1 MVTFHSNRHVM
12 HAELVPSDPGAAAAR
27 ASAQAQQRMS
37 PSNVEVELARA
48 STGTSLSPGTRTK
61 PSTAHPATPP
71 VQASTDVSGH
81 QHPAGAIISGGTTTA
96 GQARASAAAGTQAR
110 SGTEGSRQQLSGSG
124 RQAAAAAAA
133 VSVLQPSS
141 VALLQKLCRLLR
153 NYSYRL
159 EAMVDLCDAEC
170 KGWLTEE
177 QMVGHVMWV
186 FRIRLGVAGVK
197 LVVPSKRTIYS
208 QPAVLS

>member
-1 MVTFHSNRHVM
+1 M
-12 HAELVPSDPGAAAAR
+12 
-27 ASAQAQQRMS
+27 
-37 PSNVEVELARA
+37 
-48 STGTSLSPGTRTK
+48 
-61 PSTAHPATPP
+61 
-71 VQASTDVSGH
+71 
-81 QHPAGAIISGGTTTA
+81 
-96 GQARASAAAGTQAR
+96 
-110 SGTEGSRQQLSGSG
+110 
-124 RQAAAAAAA
+124 
-133 VSVLQPSS
+133 SVLQPSS

-197 LVVPSKRTIYS
+197 LVAP
-208 QPAVLS
+208 